1 MHGAAAFKFD
11 LVSARGRKADAS
23 AADGCAV
30 MSNVDE
36 LVLAIARNRDRG
48 AFADL
53 FQVFAPKVKGFLMR
67 QGLPSEEAEELAQ
80 ETMVTVWRKA
90 ELFDPA
96 RAAASTWIFCIARN
110 LRIDALRREG
120 RAAAYRLDLSEEPDA
135 PATPEVEHLLRQ
147 RDARVRAEL
156 AQLSA
161 AQREVL
167 RLAFFQDRPH
177 SEIAELL
184 DLPLGT
190 VKSRIRLALDR
201 LRRALEGEP

>member
-1 MHGAAAFKFD
+1 MK
-11 LVSARGRKADAS
+11 DA
-23 AADGCAV
+23 
-30 MSNVDE
+30 DE
-36 LVLAIARNRDRG
+36 LVLAIAQTRDRA

-53 FQVFAPKVKGFLMR
+53 FNAFAPKVKGYLMR
-67 QGLPSEEAEELAQ
+67 QGLPGTEAEELAQ

-96 RAAASTWIFCIARN
+96 RAAASTWIFRIARN

-120 RAAAYRLDLSEEPDA
+120 RAAAYRLDLTDEPDA
-135 PATPEVEHLLRQ
+135 PETPEAGHLARQ
-147 RDARVRAEL
+147 RDARLRAEL
-156 AQLSA
+156 SRLPASQI
-161 AQREVL
+161 EVL

-177 SEIAELL
+177 SEIAEALG
-184 DLPLGT
+184 LPLGT